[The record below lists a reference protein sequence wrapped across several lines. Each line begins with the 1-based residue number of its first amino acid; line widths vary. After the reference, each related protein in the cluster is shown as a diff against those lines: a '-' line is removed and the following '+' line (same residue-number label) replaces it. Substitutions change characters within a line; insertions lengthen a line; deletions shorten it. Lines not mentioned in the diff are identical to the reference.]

1 MEKDEKHKRQR
12 VNTRK
17 LRKVFPLLVGVAA
30 LIVFFVFCVVGIR
43 FQQVFP
49 INRISTYSVKLIKKT
64 SADDEISSAAIPPID
79 ASGLLK
85 ELSDA
90 RLRVHGAY
98 SMVDNNREKV
108 YHFVLFDDEG
118 CQVAEFL
125 YSESSLYSGH
135 IAYRTTTHEA
145 KIIEQYAEAATQS
158 CHSLGLDDS
167 EPIIANAPKDCH
179 TMYCLNNPECYSPTE
194 AAQILAVDFI
204 EGLKNQKDLSFS
216 VTDYRKLSVRV
227 YSTTDVTVQSMY
239 HLQDE
244 EVSKNNWIVEI
255 DVEFKYEGVISPI
268 GPSCGQWCTSLI
280 QGGPVGF
287 LLVRTSSEYTFQ
299 VRR

>member
-1 MEKDEKHKRQR
+1 MEKNENHKRQR
-12 VNTRK
+12 VNTSK
-17 LRKVFPLLVGVAA
+17 LRAVFPLLIGVAA
-30 LIVFFVFCVVGIR
+30 LIIIFVFCVVGIR
-43 FQQVFP
+43 FRHVFP
-49 INRISTYSVKLIKKT
+49 INLFSTYSVELIEKT
-64 SADDEISSAAIPPID
+64 RDDNEISSAAIPLKD
-79 ASGLLK
+79 AAGLLK
-85 ELSDA
+85 ELSDTK
-90 RLRVHGAY
+90 LRFHGVY
-98 SMVDNNREKV
+98 STADNNRESS

-125 YSESSLYSGH
+125 YSESRLYSGH
-135 IAYRTTTHEA
+135 IIYRITAHEA

-158 CHSLGLDDS
+158 CHSLGSEDT

-204 EGLKNQKDLSFS
+204 DGLKNQKDLSFS
-216 VTDYRKLSVRV
+216 VTDYRKLSTRV
-227 YSTTDVTVQSMY
+227 YSTTDSTVQSMY

-244 EVSKNNWIVEI
+244 EVSENSWIVEI

-268 GPSCGQWCTSLI
+268 GTSCGQWCTSLI